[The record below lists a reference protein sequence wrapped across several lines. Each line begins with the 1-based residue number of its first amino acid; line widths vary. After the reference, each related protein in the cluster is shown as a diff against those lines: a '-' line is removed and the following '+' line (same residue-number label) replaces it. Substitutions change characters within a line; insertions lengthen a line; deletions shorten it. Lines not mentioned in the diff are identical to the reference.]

1 MKIIVVTALYG
12 TIILWE
18 KEGKSKFVPFA
29 LLYLVSLALCFGLEV
44 PTLNEI
50 TGRILSLFGAGG

>member
-12 TIILWE
+12 TIILWKKEE
-18 KEGKSKFVPFA
+18 KPKLVPFV
-29 LLYLVSLALCFGLEV
+29 LLYLVSLALCLGLEV

-50 TGRILSLFGAGG
+50 TGRILPLFGAGG